1 VPVYEPIESALPE
14 NTEATIFRNRDGY
27 RQRYVGFE
35 LAATKRLSNRW
46 MARFAFSAN
55 SHREYFDS
63 RAAMTDPTPAPGTP
77 NVDGGL
83 VVTATAGSGKSNIYM
98 VLPSWQLAA
107 NGLYQAPWGIN
118 LAANLVSRQGFAMQ
132 YNRNQVET
140 NDPLLQLKTV
150 FLLDEP
156 GQARLPG
163 VASLDLR
170 VGKEFRVQRASF
182 NVDLDLFNALN
193 AATVLGREYNLRLN
207 AANQVREIMNPRVLR
222 LGLRVN
228 F

>member
-1 VPVYEPIESALPE
+1 
-14 NTEATIFRNRDGY
+14 
-27 RQRYVGFE
+27 
-35 LAATKRLSNRW
+35 
-46 MARFAFSAN
+46 
-55 SHREYFDS
+55 
-63 RAAMTDPTPAPGTP
+63 
-77 NVDGGL
+77 
-83 VVTATAGSGKSNIYM
+83 
-98 VLPSWQLAA
+98 
-107 NGLYQAPWGIN
+107 
-118 LAANLVSRQGFAMQ
+118 
-132 YNRNQVET
+132 
-140 NDPLLQLKTV
+140 
-150 FLLDEP
+150 
-156 GQARLPG
+156 